1 VYDESSDVITVSV
14 KYSVL
19 SIDLT
24 LSKASAFDAPVIKVA
39 LPSSLAATP
48 SGAYSG
54 SKTILGE
61 TINALVSVNSDTS
74 MDLTISGVID
84 LSCADEAYHLDGSEV
99 VVENIDQ
106 DGDCAHDALAEN
118 DVTLKSVTYDDAKDE
133 ITVSVKYSVLSV
145 DLILSK
151 NGEFRTVVNLGDA
164 PHGSYTGSK
173 TVLGQKIE
181 TKIKVNSD
189 TSIDLSISG
198 VISLACTDEAYHLDG
213 NEVVVDNLAVDGDC
227 AHDALAENG
236 VTFKSATYD
245 ESKDE
250 VTVSVKYSVMT
261 IDMVLT
267 QDGQAEIF
275 KVTKSLRGSAKAL
288 A

>member
-1 VYDESSDVITVSV
+1 M

-19 SIDLT
+19 SIDLV

-39 LPSSLAATP
+39 LPASLSTTP

-54 SKTILGE
+54 SKSVLGE

-74 MDLTISGVID
+74 MDLTISGVIE
-84 LSCADEAYHLDGSEV
+84 LSCADEAYHLDGSDV
-99 VVENIDQ
+99 VVDNIDQ

-118 DVTLKSVTYDDAKDE
+118 GVTLKSVSYDDANDE
-133 ITVSVKYSVLSV
+133 ITVSVKYSVLSI
-145 DLILSK
+145 DLVLSK
-151 NGEFRTVVNLGDA
+151 NGEYRTVITLADA

-181 TKIKVNSD
+181 THIKVNSE
-189 TSIDLSISG
+189 TSMDLAISG
-198 VISLACTDEAYHLDG
+198 VISLSCTDESYHLDG
-213 NEVVVDNLAVDGDC
+213 SEVVVDNLNVDGDC
-227 AHDALAENG
+227 AHDALDENG

-250 VTVSVKYSVMT
+250 VTVTVKYSVMT

-267 QDGQAEIF
+267 QDGQAEIV
-275 KVTKSLRGSAKAL
+275 KVSKSLRGSAKAL